1 MASLKEV
8 QSKIVSV
15 KKTKQITK
23 AMNMVATSRLRG
35 AQTSME
41 AFRPYAEKFAEVL
54 GSIADKAGDQASPLL
69 TPREEVRKVHIVLL
83 TSDRGLCGGFNRDLF
98 TFFEEHSAEFAHTTE
113 ILLFG
118 EKMSKIFNNRRV
130 AFNHQQDYP
139 RINHLNFQFVS
150 ELFENHAFANKTCHI
165 LYNSYHGSGRYEPAL
180 RTIRWEHS
188 APAKALPADTNLIID
203 TDPRLLSAYL
213 LRQSNLMEIYRIF
226 LSSLASEHSFRFQL
240 MENAITNTDNLIQ
253 ELGLMVQMERQKK
266 ITSEMREL
274 SISAGLLNR

>member
-1 MASLKEV
+1 MEKNYHFIKQRLENLKTIKPMLMSLRTISLSSWRLALKKLENLKAYQREMAS
-8 QSKIVSV
+8 I
-15 KKTKQITK
+15 
-23 AMNMVATSRLRG
+23 G
-35 AQTSME
+35 AQIGALSNDRTESPQTE
-41 AFRPYAEKFAEVL
+41 SCLFVL
-54 GSIADKAGDQASPLL
+54 GS
-69 TPREEVRKVHIVLL
+69 T
-83 TSDRGLCGGFNRDLF
+83 RGLCGGFNRDLF
-98 TFFEEHSAEFAHTTE
+98 TFFEDHSADFSHTTE

-118 EKMSKIFNNRRV
+118 EKMGKIFTNHHV
-130 AFNHQQDYP
+130 AFEHQQDYP

-226 LSSLASEHSFRFQL
+226 LSSLSAEHSFRFRL
-240 MENAITNTDNLIQ
+240 MENAITNTDDLIR
-253 ELGLMVQMERQKK
+253 ELGLMVQVERQKK

-274 SISAGLLNR
+274 SISAGLLDR

>member
-1 MASLKEV
+1 MEENYQFIKQRLENLKTIKPMLMSLRTISLSGWRLALKKLKNLKAYQRKMAV
-8 QSKIVSV
+8 V
-15 KKTKQITK
+15 
-23 AMNMVATSRLRG
+23 G
-35 AQTSME
+35 AQIGALPIDRAGDPQTESCLL
-41 AFRPYAEKFAEVL
+41 VL
-54 GSIADKAGDQASPLL
+54 GS
-69 TPREEVRKVHIVLL
+69 T
-83 TSDRGLCGGFNRDLF
+83 RGLCGGFNRDLF

-150 ELFENHAFANKTCHI
+150 DLVENRAIANKTCHI
-165 LYNSYHGSGRYEPAL
+165 LYNSYYGSGRYEPAL

-188 APAKALPADTNLIID
+188 SPRKTAPTATNLIID
-203 TDPRLLSAYL
+203 TDPRLLSEYL

-274 SISAGLLNR
+274 SISAGLLDR

>member
-1 MASLKEV
+1 MEENYQFIKQRLGNLKTIKPMLMSLRTISLSSWRLALKKLENLKAYQREMAAVGTQIGAFPIDRAEDP
-8 QSKIVSV
+8 QSESC
-15 KKTKQITK
+15 
-23 AMNMVATSRLRG
+23 L
-35 AQTSME
+35 
-41 AFRPYAEKFAEVL
+41 FVL
-54 GSIADKAGDQASPLL
+54 GS
-69 TPREEVRKVHIVLL
+69 T
-83 TSDRGLCGGFNRDLF
+83 RGLCGGFNRDLF

-118 EKMSKIFNNRRV
+118 EKMSKIFNYRRV